1 MTGEERARVFEGGCH
16 CKRVRFR
23 VRLAEEHA
31 LEAID
36 CNCSI
41 CRMKGFLHLIVTKEE
56 FELLSGEDALL
67 TYTFNT
73 GVAKHTFCGVCGIH
87 AFYTPRSHPD
97 GFDVNVH
104 CLDATGGRDV
114 AGLFRVV
121 PFDGAQWEANVEKI
135 R

>member
-1 MTGEERARVFEGGCH
+1 VTHERTHTGPTTFEGGCH

-23 VRLAEEHA
+23 VRLAPDRK

-56 FELLSGEDALL
+56 FELLSGEGDLT

-73 GVAKHTFCGVCGIH
+73 GVAKHTFCRVCGMH

-97 GFDVNVH
+97 GVDVNVR
-104 CLDATGGRDV
+104 CLDGR
-114 AGLFRVV
+114 AIREFSVV
-121 PFDGAQWEANVEKI
+121 PFDGDNWEDNVETI

>member
-1 MTGEERARVFEGGCH
+1 VNVFEFEGGCH

-23 VRLAEEHA
+23 VRVQR
-31 LEAID
+31 LEAIQ

-41 CRMKGFLHLIVTKEE
+41 CRMKGILHLIVEKDA
-56 FELLSGEDALL
+56 FDLLAGADELT

-73 GVAKHTFCGVCGIH
+73 GTAKHTFCRVCGVQ

-97 GFDVNVH
+97 GVDVNVH
-104 CLDATGGRDV
+104 CLDGDAVGRFSV
-114 AGLFRVV
+114 TT
-121 PFDGAQWEANVEKI
+121 FDGDNWEASVDRI